1 MKSKVIMIVCG
12 LIILVSIVGAI
23 VLVNSK
29 NFNVPKEE
37 KEINLGKTLVIYY
50 SATNNTKK
58 VAKEIASQLDGDL
71 FEIEPVN
78 KYTSEDLDYNN
89 ADSRVSKEH
98 NDETLRNIELKSI
111 DIKDYANYDTI
122 FIGYPIWWGE
132 AAFPVTSF
140 VAKFDFQ
147 DKKVI
152 PFATSAS
159 SSLGES
165 ASKLASLTKS
175 GTWQE
180 GKRFSSNASHDEIK
194 TWLASLD

>member
-1 MKSKVIMIVCG
+1 MKSKVIMIVCCF
-12 LIILVSIVGAI
+12 IILVSIVGAL
-23 VLVNSK
+23 VLVNNK
-29 NFNVPKEE
+29 KVNTPQEEE
-37 KEINLGKTLVIYY
+37 KIDLGKTLVIYF
-50 SATNNTKK
+50 SATNNTEI

-78 KYTSEDLDYNN
+78 PYTSEDLDYNN

-98 NDETLRNIELKSI
+98 NDENLRNIELKSI
-111 DIKDYANYDTI
+111 EIKDYANYDTV

-140 VAKFDFQ
+140 VSKFDFQ

-175 GTWQE
+175 GTWQD
-180 GKRFSSNASHDEIK
+180 GKRFSSNASRDEIK